1 MAVGGTLIAAA
12 VVLGVV
18 LVVTGAQSVT
28 RTETDQSRPGPVLLV
43 PGYGGSTTS
52 LRGLSARLA
61 GAGRD
66 VTVVGLP
73 DNGTGDMVAAAGVLD
88 TAARTALSRTGSDSV
103 DVVGYSAGGVVARQW
118 VADGGAGIARRVVT
132 LGSPHHGNDPGGPGR
147 LRREWPTARPPVDK

>member
-1 MAVGGTLIAAA
+1 M
-12 VVLGVV
+12 
-18 LVVTGAQSVT
+18 
-28 RTETDQSRPGPVLLV
+28 LLV
-43 PGYGGSTTS
+43 PGYGGSTAS

-61 GAGRD
+61 AAGRD

-132 LGSPHHGNDPGGPGR
+132 LGSPHHGTTLADLAGVRRTGQLPGR
-147 LRREWPTARPPVDK
+147 LSTNDQ